1 MRDRLNWSAEFLQY
15 AERINWPMTRLTLEL
30 AQRRAAVR
38 DAKAAMR
45 LWTEENA

>member
-1 MRDRLNWSAEFLQY
+1 MRDRHALLTEFLLY
-15 AERINWPMTRLTLEL
+15 AERISWPMTRVTLEL

-38 DAKAAMR
+38 DARAAER